1 MSRVQ
6 TKLASAIFVGA
17 TATLLSSTVFVG
29 SARAADDCL
38 SEPNGPTPQG
48 KHWYYRLERGT
59 GRHCWYFRGEDEP
72 ARAAATESTPTA
84 KAPSRN
90 ADMLAPRS
98 IADARAEWPA
108 RPDVTATTPRIA
120 PPAAAGSA
128 TPVTTAQAPA
138 AGPWPD
144 PSRAMTSPGA
154 PPATTVADADQP
166 TDTASVPTPAPAS
179 PQAAPMPTERNMGSL
194 QKLLLV
200 AFGAL
205 ALAGLSGSGVYRLAG
220 ARRKA
225 RMRRDRWPT
234 TKPQLIAADVAMQPW
249 VPPEIDTAKL
259 ERDLMCEP
267 GDIVDF
273 ETESF
278 DERVVRMERRPAGR
292 PQRSA
297 HDAAIQQDMLS
308 DEAIESWP
316 APQIN
321 ETAPPLHETADDI
334 DDVDLEEL
342 EERVI
347 LSDRRPANK
356 SQYIA
361 GDAPMP
367 PRPKIGEET
376 PQPRNLTHESVGI
389 DDVEA
394 DGPVEQVERIED
406 FLARL
411 TRQIEAEMGA
421 PRPQQRAAN

>member
-29 SARAADDCL
+29 AARAADDCL
-38 SEPNGPTPQG
+38 LEPNGPTPQG

-108 RPDVTATTPRIA
+108 RPDVTAASPRVA
-120 PPAAAGSA
+120 PPAVAGSA
-128 TPVTTAQAPA
+128 TPVAIAQAPA

-144 PSRAMTSPGA
+144 PSRAMPSPGTSA
-154 PPATTVADADQP
+154 ATTVADADQP

-179 PQAAPMPTERNMGSL
+179 PQATPMPTERNMGSL

-234 TKPQLIAADVAMQPW
+234 KKPQLIAADIAMQPW

-259 ERDLMCEP
+259 ERDLMYEP
-267 GDIVDF
+267 GDVAEL

-278 DERVVRMERRPAGR
+278 DERVVRMEHRPEGR
-292 PQRSA
+292 PQRNA
-297 HDAAIQQDMLS
+297 HDAVFQQPMPR
-308 DEAIESWP
+308 DEAIKSWP
-316 APQIN
+316 APHIN
-321 ETAPPLHETADDI
+321 ETAPLHETADDI
-334 DDVDLEEL
+334 DVDLEEL

-347 LSDRRPANK
+347 RTDRWPASK

-361 GDAPMP
+361 GDAAMP
-367 PRPKIGEET
+367 RPRPKIGEET
-376 PQPRNLTHESVGI
+376 PQSRNLAHESVGI

-411 TRQIEAEMGA
+411 TRQIEAEIGA
-421 PRPQQRAAN
+421 PRPSQRAAN